1 MFKVFFHFDHL
12 QHKVKQ
18 SLEFSASDACIFCI
32 HIQIIPEIR
41 KKVGRLQLQNP
52 WNLLK
57 KYFTFKLKFF
67 KVWNNVFVIFDS
79 AEFVFAFPCTFIC
92 FNQGPSGGHNYQILL
107 YIYIYVQTN
116 YQRKFEMIP
125 HTEDVLLSFTKI
137 KILDI
142 IKNFMDIFRI
152 ENNFK
157 NNFQFLFKSLVFY

>member
-1 MFKVFFHFDHL
+1 MF
-12 QHKVKQ
+12 Q
-18 SLEFSASDACIFCI
+18 SRALRGA
-32 HIQIIPEIR
+32 
-41 KKVGRLQLQNP
+41 QLSNP
-52 WNLLK
+52 I
-57 KYFTFKLKFF
+57 
-67 KVWNNVFVIFDS
+67 V
-79 AEFVFAFPCTFIC
+79 
-92 FNQGPSGGHNYQILL
+92 